1 MEKQRT
7 CWSGVLTQK
16 YTPKEVTSEY
26 SVFRLVVMWI
36 SCSTLETTSL
46 HYGSNVKTK
55 RKNFLQKQR
64 IRKSEGS
71 VISSLEA

>member
-1 MEKQRT
+1 MY
-7 CWSGVLTQK
+7 SGQFLG
-16 YTPKEVTSEY
+16 
-26 SVFRLVVMWI
+26 
-36 SCSTLETTSL
+36 TLETTSL

-55 RKNFLQKQR
+55 QKNFLQKQR